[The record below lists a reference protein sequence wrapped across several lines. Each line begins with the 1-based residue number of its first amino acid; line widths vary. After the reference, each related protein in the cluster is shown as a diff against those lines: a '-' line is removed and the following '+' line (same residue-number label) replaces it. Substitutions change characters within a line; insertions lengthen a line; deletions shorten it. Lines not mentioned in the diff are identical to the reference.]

1 MFLNGMYT
9 DVYTSRVLFCRQYK
23 PSLPVENVSLEL
35 EDFNV
40 DEVKKHFRPCAVD
53 PGRKDVFVSY
63 HDNNDLRRLS
73 SREYYA
79 MGGTVRR
86 QQKEQDRKRTS
97 GIEQIEMHIP
107 SPKTTSCLQYV
118 SHLEYMFQHMDA
130 LFGFYGFEAARI
142 KWLNYVASQRSIEE
156 AVNILLNGS
165 KKYNSKRRKKTSSNK
180 RRKKRKGGEN
190 NCLAR
195 EKPKMITRY
204 KDL

>member
-97 GIEQIEMHIP
+97 GIEQIKTHIP

-204 KDL
+204 KNL

>member
-1 MFLNGMYT
+1 
-9 DVYTSRVLFCRQYK
+9 
-23 PSLPVENVSLEL
+23 
-35 EDFNV
+35 
-40 DEVKKHFRPCAVD
+40 
-53 PGRKDVFVSY
+53 
-63 HDNNDLRRLS
+63 
-73 SREYYA
+73 

-165 KKYNSKRRKKTSSNK
+165 KKYNSKRRKKNK
-180 RRKKRKGGEN
+180 QQQEKEEKERW
-190 NCLAR
+190 R
-195 EKPKMITRY
+195 E
-204 KDL
+204 